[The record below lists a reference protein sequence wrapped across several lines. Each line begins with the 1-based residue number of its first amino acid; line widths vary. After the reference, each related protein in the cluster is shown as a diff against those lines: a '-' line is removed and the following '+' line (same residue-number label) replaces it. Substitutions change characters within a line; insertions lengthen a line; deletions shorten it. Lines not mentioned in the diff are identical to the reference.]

1 MSDISISPAQFFIIG
16 IPQGLLFVLA
26 TYIFT
31 KTRFNSKKYISISSI
46 VTILTYL
53 IRFLPITI
61 GVNSMLSLLVLIVVF
76 LVSYKFDL
84 PKIVNLIASSI
95 VIFIIICIS
104 EFLNEFVLNLVFG
117 KVQSQAMLNS
127 GSPLIRSLS
136 MLPTN
141 IFFAAIILI
150 IYFILLR
157 SKNRRGENG
166 ETCKKTD
173 K

>member
-16 IPQGLLFVLA
+16 IPQGFLFVLA
-26 TYIFT
+26 IYVFT
-31 KTRFNSKKYISISSI
+31 QTKFNVKKYLFMSSI
-46 VTILTYL
+46 VSLLTYL

-84 PKIVNLIASSI
+84 PKIVHLIASSI

-104 EFLNEFVLNLVFG
+104 EFLNELVLNFTFG
-117 KVQSQAMLNS
+117 KTQSQELLNS
-127 GSPLIRSLS
+127 SSAWVKSTSLI
-136 MLPTN
+136 PTN
-141 IFFAAIILI
+141 IFFAVIILI
-150 IYFILLR
+150 IYFILFR

-166 ETCKKTD
+166 EACKKTD